1 MAEEEKRRRP
11 SRLQGQRRPGQPT
24 RDERLA
30 AAAHTLAGHVLTLR
44 LLSETLSASAT
55 PSQREALRLLGQ
67 MVECQAE
74 LVRELG
80 ALSWLEP
87 KSARPGRTRRG

>member
-1 MAEEEKRRRP
+1 MAEDEKRRHP
-11 SRLQGQRRPGQPT
+11 SRLQGQRRLGQPN
-24 RDERLA
+24 ERLS

-55 PSQREALRLLGQ
+55 PAQREALRLLGQ
-67 MVECQAE
+67 LVECQAE
-74 LVRELG
+74 LARELG

-87 KSARPGRTRRG
+87 KAARSGRTRRG